1 MHSSRTVN
9 IIDNSMAVP
18 LNEIIQINQGV
29 LLIQSN
35 QINTRTSIEAI
46 ISIVTQLWWMAVSK
60 TLQLRLI
67 CYFSIHFIFQAIIL
81 VFQLV
86 RCLHLYGNAC
96 NTFLGKIWNKKL
108 NDNGDRD
115 IELGLL

>member
-1 MHSSRTVN
+1 MLL
-9 IIDNSMAVP
+9 NSMAVP

-46 ISIVTQLWWMAVSK
+46 ISIVTQLWWMVVSK
-60 TLQLRLI
+60 TLQLRLT
-67 CYFSIHFIFQAIIL
+67 CMLPSTYFIFQAIIL
-81 VFQLV
+81 VLQLV

-96 NTFLGKIWNKKL
+96 NTFIGKIWNKKL
-108 NDNGDRD
+108 SDNGDRD

>member
-1 MHSSRTVN
+1 
-9 IIDNSMAVP
+9 MAVP
-18 LNEIIQINQGV
+18 LDEIIQINQGV

-60 TLQLRLI
+60 TLHLRLI

-81 VFQLV
+81 VLQLV

-96 NTFLGKIWNKKL
+96 NTFIGKIWNKKL
-108 NDNGDRD
+108 SDNGDRD

>member
-1 MHSSRTVN
+1 MLL
-9 IIDNSMAVP
+9 NSMAVP

-35 QINTRTSIEAI
+35 QINTRTSIEEI
-46 ISIVTQLWWMAVSK
+46 ISIVTQLWWMVVSK
-60 TLQLRLI
+60 TLQLRLT
-67 CYFSIHFIFQAIIL
+67 CYLVLTHFTFQAIIL
-81 VFQLV
+81 VLQLV

-96 NTFLGKIWNKKL
+96 NTLIGKIWNKKL

>member
-1 MHSSRTVN
+1 
-9 IIDNSMAVP
+9 MALP

-29 LLIQSN
+29 LLIQAN
-35 QINTRTSIEAI
+35 QINTRNSIEAI
-46 ISIVTQLWWMAVSK
+46 TSMVKQLWWMVVSK
-60 TLQLRLI
+60 KIATKTDLLL
-67 CYFSIHFIFQAIIL
+67 STHFIFQAIIL

-86 RCLHLYGNAC
+86 WCLHLYGNAC

-108 NDNGDRD
+108 NDNGNRD